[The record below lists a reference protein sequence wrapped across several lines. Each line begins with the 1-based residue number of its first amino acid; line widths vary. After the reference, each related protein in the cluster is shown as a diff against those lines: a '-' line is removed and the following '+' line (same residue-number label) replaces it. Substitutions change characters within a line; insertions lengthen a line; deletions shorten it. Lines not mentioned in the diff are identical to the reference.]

1 MLRIRKTALVA
12 VVVIPA
18 LVGAFAYQDRA
29 TQAGGRLFGQVVD
42 LVSSRFVDSVE
53 AAELYEKAARGLVS
67 QLQDPYSELFSPK
80 QLKQFNTST
89 AGRYGGLGM
98 RIEDQP
104 GKGITV
110 VVVFPNTPAEA
121 AGIREGDLI
130 VGVES
135 HSTRG
140 WNTQRVS
147 DSLTGT
153 PGTKVNVTFARPG
166 VPEPIKATFT
176 RAVIHV
182 PAVPYA
188 IVLEEGVGYVPL
200 QSFNET
206 SASELSRAVRNLQT
220 QGVKG
225 MVLDLRGNPGGL
237 LDQALSITNL
247 FLKRGTEIASVRGR
261 NVEPQTH
268 YAQNNPI
275 AETLPLVVLTDQ
287 FSASASEIVAGALQ
301 DHDRAVIIG
310 ITSFGKGLVQSL
322 FNLDGGYALKMT
334 TAKWYTPSGR
344 SIQKERKQNEDGVW
358 VETHPDSLETDSARK
373 ARPIFRSDAGRVV
386 YGGGAITPDLI
397 VQPETLS
404 TPEQEFRRTTAP
416 KSQDVYTAIYDYA
429 YELKS
434 KVTPSFSIQ
443 PEWREELYRR
453 FRQKG
458 VIVDRKLYD
467 AAVRDLDDRL
477 EQRIARFAFGDSTA
491 RRRSL
496 AEDPQLR
503 RALELLKTGQSQKDL
518 FAIVAANSRR

>member
-1 MLRIRKTALVA
+1 
-12 VVVIPA
+12 
-18 LVGAFAYQDRA
+18 
-29 TQAGGRLFGQVVD
+29 
-42 LVSSRFVDSVE
+42 
-53 AAELYEKAARGLVS
+53 
-67 QLQDPYSELFSPK
+67 
-80 QLKQFNTST
+80 
-89 AGRYGGLGM
+89 
-98 RIEDQP
+98 
-104 GKGITV
+104 
-110 VVVFPNTPAEA
+110 
-121 AGIREGDLI
+121 
-130 VGVES
+130 
-135 HSTRG
+135 
-140 WNTQRVS
+140 
-147 DSLTGT
+147 
-153 PGTKVNVTFARPG
+153 
-166 VPEPIKATFT
+166 
-176 RAVIHV
+176 
-182 PAVPYA
+182 
-188 IVLEEGVGYVPL
+188 
-200 QSFNET
+200 
-206 SASELSRAVRNLQT
+206 
-220 QGVKG
+220 